1 MDTFSLYKNEVVM
14 KKFNLGID
22 IGGTSIKIGLFD
34 LEGNLIQIDGL
45 RTNKTDKGEHI
56 LPEIASHIKKKFNIE
71 EIRGIGIGV
80 PGPVAKN
87 MIFSC
92 VNLGWGQKDIVKEF
106 KELIGDS
113 NIIVRLAN
121 DANLAAA
128 GEIYKGVASGYIN
141 AFMVTLGTGIGGGV
155 IIDGRVVDGI
165 NGVAGEIGHT
175 HIDDLFNLDCNCG
188 KKGCLETVAS
198 ATGIVRLAKEI
209 LKASDKPSK
218 LRRYPEFSA
227 KKVIDFAKAGDELAT
242 EIIDKSMEYLAR
254 VLAKVTY
261 IINPDIFIIGGGISN
276 AGNFIIDKITKF
288 YYPLV
293 VPFISHTNFEIA
305 TLGNEAG
312 MFGACYLV
320 K

>member
-1 MDTFSLYKNEVVM
+1 MRKYNI
-14 KKFNLGID
+14 GID

-34 LEGNLIQIDGL
+34 LAGNLLEIWNL
-45 RTNKTDKGEHI
+45 RTNKEKNGEKI
-56 LPEIASHIKKKFNIE
+56 LPEIAALLKEKVLIS
-71 EIRGIGIGV
+71 EIRGIGFGV

-92 VNLGWGQKDIVKEF
+92 VNLGWGQKDLVAEF
-106 KELIGDS
+106 KALIEDS
-113 NIIVRLAN
+113 SIIIRVAN

-128 GEIYKGVASGYIN
+128 GEIYKGVASGYAN

-155 IIDGRVVDGI
+155 IIDGKVVDGI

-175 HIDDLFNLDCNCG
+175 HIDDLFNLKCNCG
-188 KKGCLETVAS
+188 KTGCLETVAS
-198 ATGIVRLAKEI
+198 ATGIVRLAKEY
-209 LKASDKPSK
+209 LKLSDKPST
-218 LRRYPEFSA
+218 LRRFKDFSA
-227 KKVIDFAKAGDELAT
+227 KKVIDLAKGKDELAM
-242 EIIDKSMEYLAR
+242 EIIEKSMEYLAR
-254 VLAKVTY
+254 VMAKVSY

-276 AGNFIIDKITKF
+276 AGQFIIDILTKQ

-293 VPFISHTNFEIA
+293 RPFINHTHFEIA

-312 MFGACYLV
+312 MYGACYLV

>member
-1 MDTFSLYKNEVVM
+1 M
-14 KKFNLGID
+14 KKYNLGID

-34 LEGNLIQIDGL
+34 LEGNLLQTDGI
-45 RTNKTDKGEHI
+45 RTNKTSKGAFI
-56 LPEIASHIKKKFNIE
+56 LPELADYIKHKFTIE
-71 EIRGIGIGV
+71 DIRGIGIGV

-87 MIFSC
+87 MIYSC
-92 VNLGWGQKDIVKEF
+92 VNLGWGEKDIVKEF
-106 KELIGDS
+106 KELLAIDD
-113 NIIVRLAN
+113 IIVRVAN
-121 DANLAAA
+121 DANLSAA

-175 HIDDLFNLDCNCG
+175 HIDDLFDLACNCG
-188 KKGCLETVAS
+188 KSGCLETVAS
-198 ATGIVRLAKEI
+198 ATGIVRLAKEY
-209 LKASDKPSK
+209 LRKSNKPSK
-218 LRRYPEFSA
+218 LRRYPDFSA
-227 KKVIDFAKAGDELAT
+227 KKVIDFAKFGDELAT

-276 AGNFIIDKITKF
+276 AGNFIIEKIKKY

>member
-1 MDTFSLYKNEVVM
+1 MRRY
-14 KKFNLGID
+14 NLGID

-34 LEGNLIQIDGL
+34 LDDNLLDSWNL
-45 RTNKTDKGEHI
+45 PTNKSSFGEYI
-56 LPEIASHIKKKFNIE
+56 LHEIAEVINSKLVIS
-71 EIRGIGIGV
+71 EIRGIGFGV

-87 MIFSC
+87 LVFSC
-92 VNLGWGQKDIVKEF
+92 VNLGWGKKDIVSEF
-106 KELIGDS
+106 KAILNDDE
-113 NIIVRLAN
+113 IVIKVAN

-128 GEIYKGVASGYIN
+128 GEIYKGVASGYVN

-175 HIDDLFNLDCNCG
+175 HIDDLYNLNCNCG
-188 KKGCLETVAS
+188 KNGCLETVAS
-198 ATGIVRLAKEI
+198 ATGIVRLAKEY
-209 LKASDKPSK
+209 LNHSKKSSPLRKYSD
-218 LRRYPEFSA
+218 FSA
-227 KKVIDFAKAGDELAT
+227 KKVIDYAKLGDQVAN
-242 EIIDKSMEYLAR
+242 EILDLSMEYLAR

-293 VPFISHTNFEIA
+293 KPFIQTTHFEIA
-305 TLGNEAG
+305 TLGNDAG
-312 MFGACYLV
+312 MYGACYLI

>member
-1 MDTFSLYKNEVVM
+1 MRKY
-14 KKFNLGID
+14 NLGID

-34 LEGNLIQIDGL
+34 LDDNLLDSWKL
-45 RTNKTDKGEHI
+45 PTNKSSNGKYI
-56 LPEIASHIKKKFNIE
+56 LQEIAEVIKSKLVIS
-71 EIRGIGIGV
+71 EIRGIGFGV

-87 MIFSC
+87 LVFSC
-92 VNLGWGQKDIVKEF
+92 VNLGWETKDIVSEF
-106 KELIGDS
+106 RAILNDDE
-113 NIIVRLAN
+113 IVVKVAN

-175 HIDDLFNLDCNCG
+175 HIDDLYNLNCNCG

-198 ATGIVRLAKEI
+198 ATGIVRLAKAYLEQT
-209 LKASDKPSK
+209 DKPSP
-218 LRRYPEFSA
+218 LRRFSDFSA
-227 KKVIDFAKAGDELAT
+227 KKVIDYAKSGDQLAN
-242 EIIDKSMEYLAR
+242 EIIDQSMEYLAR

-276 AGNFIIDKITKF
+276 AGSFIIEKITKY

-293 VPFISHTNFEIA
+293 KPFIQKTNFEIA
-305 TLGNEAG
+305 TLGNDAG
-312 MFGACYLV
+312 MYGACYLI

>member
-1 MDTFSLYKNEVVM
+1 MRKY
-14 KKFNLGID
+14 NLGID
-22 IGGTSIKIGLFD
+22 IGGTSIKIGLFNLDDD
-34 LEGNLIQIDGL
+34 LLDVWNVK
-45 RTNKTDKGEHI
+45 TNKHSNGSLI
-56 LPEIASHIKKKFNIE
+56 LADIANSIKTKIDVS
-71 EIRGIGIGV
+71 EIRALGFGV
-80 PGPVAKN
+80 PGPVSKN
-87 MIFSC
+87 IIYSC
-92 VNLGWGQKDIVKEF
+92 VNLGWGQKDIVKEI
-106 KELIGDS
+106 KQLLNDENLL
-113 NIIVRLAN
+113 VRVGN

-175 HIDDLFNLDCNCG
+175 HIDDIHNLECNCG

-198 ATGIVRLAKEI
+198 ATGIVRLAKEY
-209 LKASDKPSK
+209 LKLSDKPSK
-218 LRRYPEFSA
+218 LRKFEYFSA
-227 KKVIDFAKAGDELAT
+227 KIVIDLAKAGDELAK
-242 EIIDKSMEYLAR
+242 EIISKSMEYLAK

-276 AGNFIIDKITKF
+276 AGNFIIKEIEKH

-293 VPFISHTNFEIA
+293 KPFINHTNFSIA
-305 TLGNEAG
+305 TLGNQAG
-312 MFGACYLV
+312 MFGACYLI

>member
-1 MDTFSLYKNEVVM
+1 M
-14 KKFNLGID
+14 KKYNLGID

-34 LEGNLIQIDGL
+34 LEGNLLQTDSI
-45 RTNKTDKGEHI
+45 RTNKTSKGSFI
-56 LPEIASHIKKKFNIE
+56 LPELADYIKHKFTIE
-71 EIRGIGIGV
+71 DIRGIGIGV

-87 MIFSC
+87 MIYSC
-92 VNLGWGQKDIVKEF
+92 VNLGWGEKDIVKEF
-106 KELIGDS
+106 KELLAIDD
-113 NIIVRLAN
+113 IIVRVAN

-165 NGVAGEIGHT
+165 NGVSGEIGHT

-188 KKGCLETVAS
+188 KSGCLETVAS
-198 ATGIVRLAKEI
+198 ATGIVRLAKEYLI
-209 LKASDKPSK
+209 KSNKPSK

-227 KKVIDFAKAGDELAT
+227 KKVIDFAKAGDDLAT

-276 AGNFIIDKITKF
+276 AGNFIIEKIKKY